1 MVAHLRRDDPLSIS
15 SAAGIDAS
23 LALTINTAGVATATD
38 GLHLDNGATTT
49 AISAPPLAPTLNS
62 TPVVTTSAAP
72 TPTPTDSTPV
82 DANAAPVSATSTKPI
97 ALSTVIGSC
106 VGAFLGA
113 AALILLGLWF
123 YRRYSQS
130 LNKRRPR
137 RGPQT
142 RNGSGNDHR
151 RRSHL
156 EPWNKLEEG
165 NNDNND
171 GDDKWEG
178 MYQTKETKETAEVAP
193 MEKLTMFKKTPS
205 VRTAYTHRSTDVGAF
220 DFPASYADFDPKLA
234 ETLTAS
240 QTNLAL
246 AQKPTVVSSSPTA
259 DNTAAATNSLV
270 SVNTLAANNASRDMA
285 IPTPPPTVSQLHR
298 WESAVVV
305 QPQTAE
311 THNDSATL
319 SPPQNPFFDLKDNDT
334 DTNADENDGG
344 AYARGRSPAMPD
356 YKSPK
361 ARGKER
367 MRYSDEQDPFDDLNS
382 QMPPKPA
389 FVQQHS
395 TTASTSS
402 TESKEKALQSLM
414 AALELPED
422 EVRNRLRIASM
433 QPSFIS
439 RLSSVAGDE
448 DEDVSRSFPLP
459 PSEARQ

>member
-1 MVAHLRRDDPLSIS
+1 
-15 SAAGIDAS
+15 
-23 LALTINTAGVATATD
+23 
-38 GLHLDNGATTT
+38 
-49 AISAPPLAPTLNS
+49 
-62 TPVVTTSAAP
+62 
-72 TPTPTDSTPV
+72 
-82 DANAAPVSATSTKPI
+82 
-97 ALSTVIGSC
+97 
-106 VGAFLGA
+106 
-113 AALILLGLWF
+113 LWF

-137 RGPQT
+137 GPQT
-142 RNGSGNDHR
+142 RNGPNNDNR

-165 NNDNND
+165 NDRDGD

-178 MYQTKETKETAEVAP
+178 MYQTKETKETDQVAP

-220 DFPASYADFDPKLA
+220 DFPSSYADFDPKLA
-234 ETLTAS
+234 EALTAS

-246 AQKPTVVSSSPTA
+246 TQKPAVATGAPSSASPA
-259 DNTAAATNSLV
+259 NKSLV
-270 SVNTLAANNASRDMA
+270 SINTTLPANGANLDMA

-298 WESAVVV
+298 WESAEVVQP

-311 THNDSATL
+311 IHNDTATL
-319 SPPQNPFFDLKDNDT
+319 SPPQNPFFDLQDNEGEEG
-334 DTNADENDGG
+334 A

-361 ARGKER
+361 AKGKER
-367 MRYSDEQDPFDDLNS
+367 MRYSDDMDPFDDLNS
-382 QMPPKPA
+382 QLPKPA
-389 FVQQHS
+389 FIQH
-395 TTASTSS
+395 TATSSTSS
-402 TESKEKALQSLM
+402 TESKDAKEKALQSLM

-448 DEDVSRSFPLP
+448 EDDVTKSFPLP
-459 PSEARQ
+459 PSESRSGGSSQP